1 MLFFL
6 VILSSLSFSDS
17 YSGYLR
23 INDVSFC
30 IDECSEYFL
39 ESETGDFLVNV
50 TTPVDWTV
58 DHSPLSYYLDR
69 YVVVEGETEFSCV
82 ECTALILSSIF
93 LSQDCDYPVACFAD
107 PCEVSEECQLNTPV
121 DCVSNYC
128 GGCYADYYDLNG
140 YLVDCYL
147 PGLCD
152 DISGVY
158 FGECDMFLG
167 YALSNG
173 LCEGVSGCGWESGG
187 IDYTNIFF
195 TTYEECELSCLD
207 NIYTCEDIQNEYEQL
222 HTEEFAMCELDNDC
236 ISVWGHCDI
245 GLGGCHYSVNEELY
259 PEDLINQLVYDWT
272 YSESCEGGVCDCMD
286 LPYAQCLGG
295 ECISVYCNDDNPAG
309 CIQTGCE
316 DGNICVD
323 ILEYCVPSHC
333 FCDDSSFY
341 GYWYCTEDCG
351 GGTCV
356 LKGDL
361 SLDDSV
367 NIVDVVQTVNLILN
381 GGYDMIVDMNNDNS
395 INISD
400 IIILINI
407 ILGE

>member
-1 MLFFL
+1 
-6 VILSSLSFSDS
+6 
-17 YSGYLR
+17 
-23 INDVSFC
+23 
-30 IDECSEYFL
+30 
-39 ESETGDFLVNV
+39 
-50 TTPVDWTV
+50 
-58 DHSPLSYYLDR
+58 
-69 YVVVEGETEFSCV
+69 
-82 ECTALILSSIF
+82 
-93 LSQDCDYPVACFAD
+93 
-107 PCEVSEECQLNTPV
+107 
-121 DCVSNYC
+121 
-128 GGCYADYYDLNG
+128 
-140 YLVDCYL
+140 
-147 PGLCD
+147 
-152 DISGVY
+152 
-158 FGECDMFLG
+158 
-167 YALSNG
+167 
-173 LCEGVSGCGWESGG
+173 
-187 IDYTNIFF
+187 
-195 TTYEECELSCLD
+195 
-207 NIYTCEDIQNEYEQL
+207 
-222 HTEEFAMCELDNDC
+222 MCELDNDC

-259 PEDLINQLVYDWT
+259 PEDLINQLVDDWI

-286 LPYAQCLGG
+286 LPYAQCLGE
-295 ECISVYCNDDNPAG
+295 ECVSVYCNDDNPAG

-351 GGTCV
+351 GGICV

-381 GGYDMIVDMNNDNS
+381 GGNDIIVDMNNDNL

-400 IIILINI
+400 IIILTNI